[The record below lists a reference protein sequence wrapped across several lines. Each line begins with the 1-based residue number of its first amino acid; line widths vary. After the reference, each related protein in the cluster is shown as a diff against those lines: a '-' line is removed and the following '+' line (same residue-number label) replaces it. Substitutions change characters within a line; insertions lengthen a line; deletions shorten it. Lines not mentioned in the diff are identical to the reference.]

1 MRPRSRTLTAVHDA
15 ILNDIVSPST
25 IVGKH
30 ARISNGKKVTKVY
43 LDPLDK
49 EEFEDKID
57 ALTEAYKHLTNKK
70 VTFDFGRPNTFVSQ
84 LIEYRK
90 THPVQA

>member
-15 ILNDIVSPST
+15 FLNDIVAPST

-30 ARISNGKKVTKVY
+30 ARVSNGKKVLKVY
-43 LDPLDK
+43 LDPLDQ
-49 EEFEDKID
+49 EEFEDKLD
-57 ALTEAYKHLTNKK
+57 ALTEAYKHLTNKR
-70 VTFDFGRPNTFVSQ
+70 VAFEFGKPNKFVSQ

-90 THPVQA
+90 THPSQ

>member
-15 ILNDIVSPST
+15 LLNDIVAPSA

-30 ARISNGKKVTKVY
+30 ARVSNGKRVLKVY

-57 ALTEAYKHLTNKK
+57 ALTAAYKSLTNKS
-70 VTFDFGRPNTFVSQ
+70 VAFDFGKPTTFESQ

-90 THPVQA
+90 NHPTQ

>member
-15 ILNDIVSPST
+15 LLNDICSPST

-30 ARISNGKKVTKVY
+30 HRISNGRRVTKIY

-49 EEFEDKID
+49 EEFEDKTD

-70 VTFDFGRPNTFVSQ
+70 VVFEFGKPSSFV
-84 LIEYRK
+84 
-90 THPVQA
+90 A